1 MQYTPDFEIPSSV
14 RDIAGKSLEQAR
26 DAYGRLV
33 ESARQAQEMVSKSTE
48 VFASGAREVND
59 KLIAFAE
66 SNAKAGFDVATRLA
80 KARDI
85 KEILEIQTA
94 FARGQIEAYTAQAQ
108 ELSGIVASAAQKA
121 QPSAAAA

>member
-48 VFASGAREVND
+48 VFATGAKEVNE
-59 KLIAFAE
+59 KMFSFAE
-66 SNAKAGFDVATRLA
+66 SNAKAGFEAATRLA
-80 KARDI
+80 KARDV
-85 KEILEIQTA
+85 KEMMEIQTS

-108 ELSGIVASAAQKA
+108 ELSRILASAAAKA
-121 QPSAAAA
+121 QPAANA